1 MSTPTCWRNCFS
13 CTDLLLIVLICSA
26 AVAKAGPLNSDALSR
41 LLGILADHDRTGDTP
56 SWSQNR
62 HARSPTF
69 SPAPEGNSCFEAFC
83 HDELVKAGGRPV
95 ASFELL
101 LDALKD
107 AEASK
112 EILRPWLGDT
122 DLGCRDGDVPPA
134 FSTQLEDWESFQHKW
149 QWDNRGKYAGEEGF
163 TPFLESRRKRYL
175 HKGELKVV
183 SDPSFEATARQIWEY
198 EQRYLEL
205 SGKKG
210 FTAYTQAVEKRL
222 ASHKFT
228 QPFQLAEDPS
238 QQDARTTWVEYLN
251 YVYWW
256 RDQHAAAMTASE
268 PQYRKAWDELQRF
281 DASPSS
287 TKSTTTGTLDEE
299 LSATRAELKGTRW
312 QIRSFIQ
319 RTKAYQRENAAVR
332 RQEVRAQWVLDQ
344 LPLVETTAS
353 LEHEAAKNDSSAR
366 GCKKRK
372 LRGDH
377 DILAR
382 QQPKRRR
389 QEVGHSDSTLY
400 PKPETGNGSDTVMPG
415 KGTATS
421 TIIESNP
428 RRIQHRRVG
437 DAATEAL
444 LPKPQTEAR
453 RTHKR
458 QRQMGTQEGL
468 HGSTVSWT
476 SRLRK
481 RNPKIV
487 TI

>member
-1 MSTPTCWRNCFS
+1 MH
-13 CTDLLLIVLICSA
+13 ICSA
-26 AVAKAGPLNSDALSR
+26 AAAKAGPLNANELSR
-41 LLGILADHDRTGDTP
+41 LLGVFVDHDRTGDAP
-56 SWSQNR
+56 SPPQGR
-62 HARSPTF
+62 HVRSPTS
-69 SPAPEGNSCFEAFC
+69 SPPPEGNNRFETFC
-83 HDELVKAGGRPV
+83 YDELVKAGGRPV
-95 ASFELL
+95 VPIKLLFHTSKDVAAGREEL
-101 LDALKD
+101 A
-107 AEASK
+107 
-112 EILRPWLGDT
+112 PWLGDT
-122 DLGCRDGDVPPA
+122 DSGSRDGDVPPV
-134 FSTQLEDWESFQHKW
+134 FSTQLEDWMSFQHKW
-149 QWDNRGKYAGEEGF
+149 QWDNRGKFAGDEGF
-163 TPFLESRRKRYL
+163 SAFLESQRKRWL

-205 SGKKG
+205 SGKEG

-299 LSATRAELKGTRW
+299 LSATRAELKGTRR

-319 RTKAYQRENAAVR
+319 RTKAYQRAKAAVR
-332 RQEVRAQWVLDQ
+332 RQELRAQWVLEQ
-344 LPLVETTAS
+344 LPLIETTAS
-353 LEHEAAKNDSSAR
+353 LQHEGAKNDSSAR

-389 QEVGHSDSTLY
+389 HEVGHSGST
-400 PKPETGNGSDTVMPG
+400 PNPEPETGNGSDTVMPG
-415 KGTATS
+415 KGAATS
-421 TIIESNP
+421 TMTESKP
-428 RRIQHRRVG
+428 RRSQRRRVG

-453 RTHKR
+453 RTRKR
-458 QRQMGTQEGL
+458 QRQTGTQEDL
-468 HGSTVSWT
+468 HGSTVSQT

-481 RNPKIV
+481 RNPESV